1 MTPYAGE
8 ARPSEKIEVAVGPRP
23 SLADGLADEILNDIL
38 AGRYPTSSPLPN
50 ESELAERS
58 GVSRLTVREAIKALA
73 AKNVVRVEHG
83 RGTFVTSPQEW
94 SVLDPVLLV
103 ARSSFEEDPLALP
116 RKLIEA
122 RRVVE
127 VAVAELAAQ
136 RRTPEDLD
144 RLEES
149 LATMRASAA
158 RSDVASFLAAD
169 IAFHQQVMD
178 AADNNFITSLFDPLS
193 KILQLTR
200 HLTSAHAP
208 VREHAIT
215 HHQRILD
222 AVRRGSPARAGR
234 AMRDHMNQTEQDMDT
249 YVVDPGAAIVAIR
262 AGDMKAARTS
272 RDSSRHLGTLTAS
285 EPESRRRHSSTSGRR
300 PSRKDHT

>member
-1 MTPYAGE
+1 MA
-8 ARPSEKIEVAVGPRP
+8 RP
-23 SLADGLADEILNDIL
+23 SLAEGLADEIVNDIL

-83 RGTFVTSPQEW
+83 RGTFVNSPREW
-94 SVLDPVLLV
+94 SVLDPVLLI
-103 ARSSFEEDPLALP
+103 ARSSYEEDPLALP

-127 VAVAELAAQ
+127 VAVAELAAE

-149 LATMRASAA
+149 LAMMRASAA
-158 RSDVASFLAAD
+158 QANVASFVAAD

-178 AADNNFITSLFDPLS
+178 AAANSFITSLFDPLS

-200 HLTSAHAP
+200 HQTSSHAP
-208 VREHAIT
+208 VREHAIS

-222 AVRRGSPARAGR
+222 AVRRASPARAGR

-262 AGDMKAARTS
+262 AGDMKAARSS
-272 RDSSRHLGTLTAS
+272 RD
-285 EPESRRRHSSTSGRR
+285 TSAR
-300 PSRKDHT
+300 